1 MSIVHCFNK
10 LCIFVKNITVEKEF
24 EKLKEK
30 LHDLNYPLLYMF
42 KFILKSD
49 LTKIAQIESMFNSQT
64 AEILRKESSK
74 GAYISITIKEVMLD
88 PEEVIRIYKRAALIG
103 GVISL

>member
-1 MSIVHCFNK
+1 M
-10 LCIFVKNITVEKEF
+10 EKEF
-24 EKLKEK
+24 DKLKEK
-30 LHDLNYPLLYMF
+30 LCDLNYPLLYMF

-49 LTKIAQIESMFNSQT
+49 LTKIAQIEAMFNSQT

-74 GAYISITIKEVMLD
+74 GAYISITIKEVMLNA
-88 PEEVIRIYKRAALIG
+88 EEVINIYKKAALID

>member
-1 MSIVHCFNK
+1 
-10 LCIFVKNITVEKEF
+10 
-24 EKLKEK
+24 
-30 LHDLNYPLLYMF
+30 MF

-49 LTKIAQIESMFNSQT
+49 LTKIAQIEAMFNSQT

-74 GAYISITIKEVMLD
+74 GAYISITIKEVMLNA
-88 PEEVIRIYKRAALIG
+88 EEVINIYKKAALID